1 MSGKTLRVSL
11 VLWDIDDTLIATTRA
26 ATAARDAAVRAMCA
40 AGLPASFDEANA
52 KVDLIGSYWPLKFHY
67 NLCLALV
74 SECRVRGKL
83 REELIDIGSQAYKE
97 RFSNSVKPFPDAKP
111 TLTALRREGYK
122 LGIIST
128 GEKNFQLYKL
138 RKTGLL
144 DYFYREK
151 YFGEELVFISSDFGD
166 GADKP
171 SPLMYREAIRRS
183 GARPREIM
191 FVGDRLSD
199 VVGAN
204 LVGIRSV
211 LIVRDKA
218 SGKDYSARLGLEKPD
233 HLIGKASD
241 VMKML
246 KVGSRRP

>member
-1 MSGKTLRVSL
+1 
-11 VLWDIDDTLIATTRA
+11 
-26 ATAARDAAVRAMCA
+26 
-40 AGLPASFDEANA
+40 
-52 KVDLIGSYWPLKFHY
+52 
-67 NLCLALV
+67 V
-74 SECRVRGKL
+74 SEYSVRGKL
-83 REELIDIGSQAYKE
+83 RGKLIDIGSQAYKE
-97 RFSNSVKPFPDAKP
+97 SFSNSIKPFPDVKP
-111 TLTALRREGYK
+111 TLTALMGDGYK

-138 RKTGLL
+138 RKTRLL

-151 YFGEELVFISSDFGD
+151 YFGQDLVFISSDFGD

-171 SPLMYREAIRRS
+171 SPVMYQEAVRRS

-204 LVGIRSV
+204 LVGMRSV
-211 LIVRDKA
+211 IIVRDKA
-218 SGKDYSARLGLEKPD
+218 SGKGHSARLGLEKPD

-241 VMKML
+241 VMKIL
-246 KVGSRRP
+246 K